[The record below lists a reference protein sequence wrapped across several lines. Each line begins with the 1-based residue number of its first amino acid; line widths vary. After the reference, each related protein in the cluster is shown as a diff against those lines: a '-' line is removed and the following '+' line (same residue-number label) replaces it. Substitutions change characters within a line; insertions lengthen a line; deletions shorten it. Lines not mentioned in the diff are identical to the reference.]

1 MDPGPPFTILSLSR
15 LLGGVCLC
23 LGYRLGV
30 THGPAHRPGEEQLK
44 NEGALSPRPQSGT
57 L

>member
-1 MDPGPPFTILSLSR
+1 MDPGLPFTILSLSR
-15 LLGGVCLC
+15 PLGGVCLR

-30 THGPAHRPGEEQLK
+30 THGPAHRLGEEQLK